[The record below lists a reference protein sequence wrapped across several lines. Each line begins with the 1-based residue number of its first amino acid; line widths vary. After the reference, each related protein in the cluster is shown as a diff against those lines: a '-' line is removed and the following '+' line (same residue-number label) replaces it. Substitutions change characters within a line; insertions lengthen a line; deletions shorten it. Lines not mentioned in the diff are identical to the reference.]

1 MRVLLLVILILVS
14 SFAAAAPAEQVISH
28 LDKTIYSCPERIWD
42 GLDWT
47 KHKIILVSRAQNKKI
62 EILGGMKT
70 SVSLDVREQLP
81 TTFDITG
88 DELTVNLDAFEDS
101 KDAFGLVVHEGF
113 HAFGQKNLKYSTEGR
128 DESYPLKSEPRVE
141 REELARAIVGHF
153 RGEVG
158 ALERAAGWHKRH
170 SASNEDL
177 GSDIIE
183 GSAEYVEKISL
194 AILALGCHTNDINI
208 VDHAV
213 DSLANQGGDFDK
225 AYEHYRI
232 GALSFLLA
240 RPKFE
245 FVLSRL
251 DGKKTVLD
259 IIFESVTADENIY
272 PDSLLSHSAEMSIGM
287 SNKRAEETITA
298 VDTAILQGQPMV
310 FVPFA
315 KLQGSF
321 VHQGSYL
328 SKGKTYFQNV
338 ELEINGRRISGHAL
352 QTTACDGKTGF
363 LVGSPFAS
371 DLPPAPLTCL

>member
-1 MRVLLLVILILVS
+1 MRVLLLLILILTS
-14 SFAAAAPAEQVISH
+14 SLASAAPAEQVVSH
-28 LDKTIYSCPERIWD
+28 LNNTIFACPERIWD

-47 KHKIILVSRAQNKKI
+47 KLKIILITKSQNKKI
-62 EILGGMKT
+62 ELFAGLKT
-70 SVSLDVREQLP
+70 TTSLTANEQIP
-81 TTFDITG
+81 TTFDITH
-88 DELTVNLDAFEDS
+88 DQLTVNLDAFEDS
-101 KDAFGLVVHEGF
+101 RDAFALTIHEGF
-113 HAFGQKNLKYSTEGR
+113 HAFGQKSLNYTTAGR
-128 DESYPLKSEPRVE
+128 DESYPLKSEPRIE
-141 REELARAIVGHF
+141 REELARAIVGYF

-170 SASNEDL
+170 KSSNEDL

-194 AILALGCHTNDINI
+194 AILERGCNTADINL

-213 DSLANQGGDFDK
+213 ESLANQGGDFDK

-245 FVLSRL
+245 FVLNRL
-251 DGKKTVLD
+251 DGKNTVLD
-259 IIFESVTADENIY
+259 IVFESIAADDNIY
-272 PDSLLSHSAEMSIGM
+272 PDSLISHSAEMSIGM
-287 SNKRAEETITA
+287 SNKRAEETISA
-298 VDTAILQGQPMV
+298 VDTAISQGQPMM

-338 ELEINGRRISGHAL
+338 ELEISGQRISGHAL
-352 QTTACDGKTGF
+352 QTTACGGVTGF
-363 LVGSPFAS
+363 LVTIPVTSESPV
-371 DLPPAPLTCL
+371 APLTCL